1 MSIYTHYTIEATTRL
16 GEVYIWDPLTSEYEY
31 QNNQESSDISSE
43 YDAINEFDYAV
54 AVADSDEYIKVSLLR
69 CHRAKQR
76 LIRRISNQVQEF
88 LGETM
93 QNWKV
98 RKKLYQESWELKD
111 MRYRLQLLREFVDDQ
126 YYIDNATD
134 YLEKALA
141 NIEQSLDS
149 KQLKN
154 AYEPLTKREKE
165 N

>member
-1 MSIYTHYTIEATTRL
+1 
-16 GEVYIWDPLTSEYEY
+16 
-31 QNNQESSDISSE
+31 
-43 YDAINEFDYAV
+43 
-54 AVADSDEYIKVSLLR
+54 
-69 CHRAKQR
+69 
-76 LIRRISNQVQEF
+76 
-88 LGETM
+88 M

-111 MRYRLQLLREFVDDQ
+111 MRYRLNLLREFVDDK

-141 NIEQSLDS
+141 NLEQSLDS
-149 KQLKN
+149 KQLKR

>member
-1 MSIYTHYTIEATTRL
+1 
-16 GEVYIWDPLTSEYEY
+16 
-31 QNNQESSDISSE
+31 
-43 YDAINEFDYAV
+43 
-54 AVADSDEYIKVSLLR
+54 
-69 CHRAKQR
+69 
-76 LIRRISNQVQEF
+76 
-88 LGETM
+88 M

-111 MRYRLQLLREFVDDQ
+111 MKYRIQLLREFVDDK

-134 YLEKALA
+134 YLEKALS
-141 NIEQSLDS
+141 NIELAMDS